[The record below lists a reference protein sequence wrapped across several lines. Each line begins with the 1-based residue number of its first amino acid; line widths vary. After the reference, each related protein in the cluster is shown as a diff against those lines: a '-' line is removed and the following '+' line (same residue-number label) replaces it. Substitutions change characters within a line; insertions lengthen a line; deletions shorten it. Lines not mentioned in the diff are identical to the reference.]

1 MSFQQRSTVLHRDTV
16 SLSPHAAQRALSQNT
31 ETKEYLGV
39 PGANSLRNTS
49 QTHSV

>member
-1 MSFQQRSTVLHRDTV
+1 MSFQQRSTVLH

-49 QTHSV
+49 QTHSL

>member
-1 MSFQQRSTVLHRDTV
+1 MSFQQRSTVLH
-16 SLSPHAAQRALSQNT
+16 SLSPRAAQRALSQNA